1 MTALRSA
8 IYAGTVTHKRL
19 VPRQHAFTYRVFAL
33 ALDVDEIDLL
43 DRDTR
48 LFSRGRFN
56 LLSFHD
62 RDYAAG
68 DGARVADYARRLVS
82 TSGLAQFT
90 ARITLVSYPR
100 VLGYAFNPL
109 SVYFCRDADGT
120 LGAVVYE
127 VTNTFRER
135 RSYVIPV
142 GDTGPAGAV
151 LVQRCAKQMYVSPF
165 TAPEATYGFHIVPPA
180 ERIVVGVDLREGE
193 QPVLK
198 THFSGERLEL
208 DDRTIA
214 GLMLSHP
221 LLTLK
226 VIGGIHLEA
235 ARLWLKGV
243 PLAARHASPRYTV
256 SVVNAPSRE
265 APHA

>member
-82 TSGLAQFT
+82 TSGLAQFA

-109 SVYFCRDADGT
+109 SVYFCSDRHGR
-120 LGAVVYE
+120 LRAVLWE
-127 VTNTFRER
+127 VDNTFGER
-135 RSYVIPV
+135 HGYLIPV
-142 GDTGPAGAV
+142 ENGSDGLIA
-151 LVQRCAKQMYVSPF
+151 QNCAKGFYVSPF
-165 TAPEATYGFHIVPPA
+165 MPMALTYRFRFRMPGEALHLHITALDENGALLIATQ
-180 ERIVVGVDLREGE
+180 R
-193 QPVLK
+193 
-198 THFSGERLEL
+198 GERQALADGAL
-208 DDRTIA
+208 LR
-214 GLMLSHP
+214 LFLRFP
-221 LLTLK
+221 LQAALVL
-226 VIGGIHLEA
+226 GGIHWEA
-235 ARLWLKGV
+235 LRLWRKGIALV
-243 PLAARHASPRYTV
+243 ARPGGRALAGSTGGGKKGTT
-256 SVVNAPSRE
+256 
-265 APHA
+265 